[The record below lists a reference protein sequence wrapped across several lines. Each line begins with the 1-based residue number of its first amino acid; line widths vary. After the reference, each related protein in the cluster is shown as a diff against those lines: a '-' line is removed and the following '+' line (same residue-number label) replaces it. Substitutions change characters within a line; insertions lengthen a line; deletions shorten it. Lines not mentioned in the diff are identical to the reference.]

1 MSKIINSIRIPASRW
16 ESEDAFEELLKLL
29 EQYKDCIDQVA
40 FFTTHFHPPMPLDTA
55 ARHCEIIKDRVKKVK
70 ALGLSCGLNI
80 LATLG
85 HHPERID
92 EALQGNWTYMTN
104 IDGEI
109 CPGSRCMN
117 NRAYLEEYVRPLYRL
132 HCGVN
137 PDFIWIDDD
146 IRYGHIPVGF
156 CCFCDNCISRF
167 NHDFGYS
174 YRNAP

>member
-109 CPGSRCMN
+109 CLGSRCMN

-146 IRYGHIPVGF
+146 IHYGHIPVGF

-167 NHDFGYS
+167 NHDFGHS